1 MVICLRF
8 LCCFVVLTALAIP
21 AGELP
26 AVVVS
31 KDKTGFVLATTEKP
45 FAVWGFN
52 YDRDHNSRLIED
64 YWETDWERVERDFR
78 AMKKLGANVVRIH
91 LQFAKFMVSAD
102 TPNAKALQ
110 RLTMLL
116 ALAEETGLYLDVT
129 GLGCYHKKDVPAWYD
144 AFSET
149 ERWAAQ
155 AKFWEAIAAACAKS
169 SAIFCYDLMNEPV
182 VPAGKSKDGDW
193 LGPAFAGKHY
203 VQRISLD
210 SKDRPRPDI
219 GVAWVRQ
226 LVAAIRKHDKQHMIT
241 VGLVDWSLDR
251 PGMFSGFTPQ
261 KIVGD
266 LDFISVHLYPESG
279 KVAEALKT
287 LAAFSVGK
295 PVVIEETFP
304 MKCSLAEFADFI
316 EGSKKH
322 AAGVMGFY
330 WGKPVD
336 EMRKSK
342 DFADAIVL
350 AWLEFFEKNAPRN

>member
-1 MVICLRF
+1 MRIAIILGLI
-8 LCCFVVLTALAIP
+8 LCAGLV

-26 AVVVS
+26 AIVVS
-31 KDKTGFVLATTEKP
+31 KDKSGFVLATTEKP

-52 YDRDHNSRLIED
+52 YDRDHTGRLIED
-64 YWETDWERVERDFR
+64 YWETEWERVERDFR
-78 AMKKLGANVVRIH
+78 AMKTLGANVVRIH
-91 LQFAKFMVSAD
+91 LQFAKFMDSAD
-102 TPNAKALQ
+102 MPNAKALE
-110 RLTMLL
+110 RLRKLL
-116 ALAEETGLYLDVT
+116 ALAEDTGLYLDVT

-144 AFSET
+144 AMNET

-155 AKFWEAIAAACAKS
+155 SKFWEAIAARCAKS

-182 VPAGKSKDGDW
+182 VPAGKTKDIDW
-193 LGPAFAGKHY
+193 LGPPLADKHY

-210 SKDRPRPDI
+210 SKDRSRPEI
-219 GVAWVRQ
+219 GAAWVRQ
-226 LVAAIRKHDKQHMIT
+226 LVAAIRTHDKQHMIT
-241 VGLVDWSLDR
+241 VGLVDWSLER

-266 LDFISVHLYPESG
+266 LDFICVHLYPEAG
-279 KVAEALKT
+279 KIDEALKT

-304 MKCSLAEFADFI
+304 MKCSLAEFAEFI

-322 AAGVMGFY
+322 AAGVVGFY

-342 DFADAIVL
+342 EFADVIVL
-350 AWLEFFEKNAPRN
+350 AWLDYFEKNAPKN